1 MPTGTEF
8 SSGGIFCV
16 LLLLLLLPCLPF
28 YFCILLR
35 LGNNDEP
42 ASAGKAQRA
51 PLDGLMNSRGRAA
64 WALLCS
70 WAGSL
75 RKHSTKNTVGRGK
88 MEEGNRNRRQQRV
101 NDFNVIPIWVSNR

>member
-16 LLLLLLLPCLPF
+16 LLLLLLLLPCLPF
-28 YFCILLR
+28 CFCILLR

-51 PLDGLMNSRGRAA
+51 PLDGLMNSRAA
-64 WALLCS
+64 CVLLCS

-75 RKHSTKNTVGRGK
+75 RKHSTKNTVERGK
-88 MEEGNRNRRQQRV
+88 MEGGGNRNRRQQRV